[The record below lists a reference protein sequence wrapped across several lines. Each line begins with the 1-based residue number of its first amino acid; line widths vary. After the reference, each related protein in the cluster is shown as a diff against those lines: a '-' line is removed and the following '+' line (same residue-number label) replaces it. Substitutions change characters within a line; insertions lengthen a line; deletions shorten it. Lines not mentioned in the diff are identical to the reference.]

1 MEKGDKVQY
10 IGEDCGSLLK
20 YNRYEVENVSID
32 DDKISVLDYDGNI
45 VSKPMVYFKFES
57 GAGMKTSDLA
67 NGMVVELRNGWICLV
82 HNHTLLNEYQLELY
96 LYNEDFYSYDRE
108 SETFVEKAYDIM
120 KVYWS
125 GARCLKDLLK
135 ISVWQRKFELLW
147 ERKEDRYQ
155 EMAAKN
161 VVKKP
166 RSMKIG
172 DKVRALVSNYNIT
185 KDKVRALA
193 NNYDITKGKVY
204 EVKDI
209 YPNNKYIVVID
220 NKERNVLS
228 LKNNFELLKEENNEN
243 NERIE

>member
-67 NGMVVELRNGWICLV
+67 NGMVVELRNGLICLV
-82 HNHTLLNEYQLELY
+82 HNLSLLNEYQLDLY
-96 LYNEDFYSYDRE
+96 FYNEDMYSYDQE
-108 SETFVEKAYDIM
+108 SETFLEKAHDIM

-125 GARCLKDLLK
+125 GARCFKDLLK
-135 ISVWQRKFELLW
+135 ISAWQREFELLW

-155 EMAAKN
+155 EVEVEKWKKN
-161 VVKKP
+161 QMG
-166 RSMKIG
+166 S
-172 DKVRALVSNYNIT
+172 
-185 KDKVRALA
+185 
-193 NNYDITKGKVY
+193 
-204 EVKDI
+204 
-209 YPNNKYIVVID
+209 
-220 NKERNVLS
+220 
-228 LKNNFELLKEENNEN
+228 ELLDSL
-243 NERIE
+243 